1 MGNEIVLFNEQ
12 QLNKL
17 FPFYF
22 LINNDCKIVALG
34 KSLEQLV
41 YISIGDCFCE
51 HFEFITEPNYT
62 VKFED
67 LLTLT
72 DKNIV
77 FRCIRNSG
85 ICLTG
90 ELTYIEQDKK
100 IIFIGSPVI
109 NKDSLSH
116 TTGAVTLPTN
126 SSPYPLTDSD
136 FGIETK
142 REESEKYLSPNIN
155 FSRISKVA
163 EDNINGI
170 IISDKNGEIQ
180 WANRALE
187 RMTGYTLEEIKGL
200 RPRKILYGPE
210 SVHIPL
216 DYVDQMILLRKP
228 FSFDN
233 IGYRKNGETYW
244 FRTIVHP
251 IIDENNEI
259 TGRFSTL
266 EDITEIKNQEIE
278 LRDSRKMWQT
288 AFESAGHGIWTYD
301 ISKSEIKITTQF
313 KKLLGY
319 GADDVFETEDWL
331 KAIHPEDHLNFL
343 NEIFPNINKANPN
356 FTHQHRLK
364 CKDGIYRYFITR
376 AQVLEWDDEE
386 RPVRTMGT
394 LTDINE
400 FVQKDIELV
409 STTERLTRLIRNL
422 NEGVLLEDQ
431 NRKIILVNEQFI
443 SFFSIPATPEQ
454 LVGFDCSQ
462 SAQQSKHL
470 FANPYA
476 FVNRI
481 DEILA
486 ARELITDE
494 KVEMSDGKIL
504 QRDYIPIMNG
514 NQYLGHLWKYK
525 DVTEQINAEKKL
537 REQKEYYHRIL
548 NEIPADIAIIGVDYK
563 YQYLNKNAV
572 RNDEIRQ
579 WMIGKTDYDY
589 CKLKNIETEYIDKRR
604 KAFQKAIK
612 SLTPQKMVDART
624 LGNGVTQYILRLYYP
639 HVPNSNKVDYIIN
652 YGIDITE
659 QVRNEQ
665 FAELQEQRI
674 RNLLEMIK
682 DGVIRCYEDGT
693 INLYSNAFIKI
704 MNLDTNQ
711 NIAARK
717 LNFFELLPED
727 ELQKVKKKIEQLYT
741 TGESQFGVFQL
752 TDYDGNEK
760 IIDYTFTLAIRAEDS
775 AFVGRLSDITAI
787 VNKEKYLKEVI
798 DKEKDLSLSKSQFIR
813 ITSHELR
820 TPLAIIQANSEILEM
835 VVGKKDGEP
844 INLDPRKMI
853 ERINKEVAVMTDIL
867 NRLLMISR
875 IESGNI
881 EFVTEIVNVND
892 FLCELKSDLYD
903 PYTDNR
909 SLIFEPNPE
918 IDELIFD
925 KKLMRLA
932 IVNLINNAFKYSAG
946 KPAPELKIYLDGTAL
961 VFEIHDFGIG
971 IPVADKSKLFQTF
984 NRASNVGVIQGTG
997 IGLVVVDYAIKKH
1010 YGRVW
1015 FESEINKGTTFFIS
1029 LPQIN

>member
-1 MGNEIVLFNEQ
+1 MRKFDHLLALTNS
-12 QLNKL
+12 
-17 FPFYF
+17 
-22 LINNDCKIVALG
+22 NNL
-34 KSLEQLV
+34 
-41 YISIGDCFCE
+41 
-51 HFEFITEPNYT
+51 
-62 VKFED
+62 
-67 LLTLT
+67 
-72 DKNIV
+72 
-77 FRCIRNSG
+77 FRCIRNTG
-85 ICLTG
+85 ICLSG
-90 ELTYIEQDKK
+90 ELTYIEQDQK

-109 NKDSLSH
+109 NKQSLSQNKD
-116 TTGAVTLPTN
+116 TTTPTLKA
-126 SSPYPLTDSD
+126 SLYPLEDSD

-142 REESEKYLSPNIN
+142 REETEMYLSPNITL
-155 FSRISKVA
+155 SQLSKVA
-163 EDNINGI
+163 EENINGI
-170 IISDKNGEIQ
+170 IISNKDGLIQ
-180 WANRALE
+180 WVNRAFEKLS
-187 RMTGYTLEEIKGL
+187 GYTLDEIRGV
-200 RPRKILYGPE
+200 RPRKIMYGPE
-210 SVHIPL
+210 SVHIPI

-233 IGYRKNGETYW
+233 IAYKKSGETYW

-259 TGRFSTL
+259 TGRFSTY
-266 EDITEIKNQEIE
+266 EDITDLKNQELE
-278 LRDSRKMWQT
+278 LRDTRKQWQT

-301 ISKSEIKITTQF
+301 LQKHEIKVTSQF

-319 GADDVFETEDWL
+319 EAEDVFETEDWRQAMHPDDL
-331 KAIHPEDHLNFL
+331 KTYL
-343 NEIFPNINKANPN
+343 NEIFPNLNKANPH

-364 CKDGIYRYFITR
+364 CKDGVYRYFISR
-376 AQVLEWDDEE
+376 AQVLEWDADE
-386 RPVRTMGT
+386 RPVRNMGT
-394 LTDINE
+394 LTDVNE
-400 FVQKDIELV
+400 FVQKDFELI
-409 STTERLTRLIRNL
+409 STTERLTRLIKNL

-443 SFFSIPATPEQ
+443 NFFSIPSTPEQ
-454 LVGFDCSQ
+454 LIGFDCSQ
-462 SAQQSKHL
+462 SAQQSKFL
-470 FANPYA
+470 FANPDA
-476 FVNRI
+476 FVIRI

-486 ARELITDE
+486 ARELIIDE
-494 KVEMSDGKIL
+494 KVEMADGKIL
-504 QRDYIPIMNG
+504 QRDYIPILNG

-525 DVTEQINAEKKL
+525 DITEQINAEKKL

-639 HVPNSNKVDYIIN
+639 HVPESNRVDYIIN

-674 RNLLEMIK
+674 RNLLEIIK

-711 NIAARK
+711 NTAARK
-717 LNFFELLPED
+717 LNFFELVPQD

-752 TDYDGNEK
+752 TDYHGNEK
-760 IIDYTFTLAIRAEDS
+760 IIDYTFTLAIRAEDA

-892 FLCELKSDLYD
+892 FLNELKSDLYD

-909 SLIFEPNPE
+909 TLVFEPNPE
-918 IDELIFD
+918 IGDVIFD

-946 KPAPELKIYLDGTAL
+946 KQAPELNIYLDGTAL
-961 VFEIHDFGIG
+961 VFQIRDFGIG
-971 IPVADKSKLFQTF
+971 IPAADYAKLFQTF

>member
-1 MGNEIVLFNEQ
+1 MGNEIVLFNEH

-22 LINNDCKIVALG
+22 LLDSSCKIVAVG
-34 KSLEQLV
+34 QSLEQLV
-41 YISIGDCFCE
+41 HISTGDCFCD
-51 HFEFITEPNYT
+51 HFEFTTEQNQS
-62 VKFED
+62 VKFEH

-72 DKNIV
+72 NSNIV
-77 FRCIRNSG
+77 FRCIRNTG

-90 ELTYIEQDKK
+90 ELTYLEQDQK
-100 IIFIGSPVI
+100 IIFIGSPII
-109 NKDSLSH
+109 NTESFTQNNLSTSPA
-116 TTGAVTLPTN
+116 TT
-126 SSPYPLTDSD
+126 SPYPLTDND
-136 FGIETK
+136 FGIETA

-155 FSRISKVA
+155 TNRISKVA
-163 EDNINGI
+163 EDNVNGI
-170 IISDKNGEIQ
+170 VITDKDGAIQ
-180 WANRALE
+180 WVNRAFENLS
-187 RMTGYTLEEIKGL
+187 GYTLEEIKGL

-210 SVHIPL
+210 SVHIPI

-233 IGYRKNGETYW
+233 VGYRKNGETYW

-251 IIDENNEI
+251 IIDENNEV

-266 EDITEIKNQEIE
+266 EDITDIKTQEIE
-278 LRDSRKMWQT
+278 LRESRKLWQT

-301 ISKSEIKITTQF
+301 IPKQEIKITNQF

-319 GADDVFETEDWL
+319 SADEAFETEDWFN
-331 KAIHPEDHLNFL
+331 AMHPEDFKVFQT
-343 NEIFPNINKANPN
+343 EIFTKVKKEDPN

-364 CKDGIYRYFITR
+364 CKDGQYRYFITR
-376 AQVLEWDDEE
+376 AQVLEWNADEQ
-386 RPVRTMGT
+386 PIRTMGT
-394 LTDINE
+394 LTDIND
-400 FVQKDIELV
+400 FIQKDIELI
-409 STTERLTRLIRNL
+409 STTERLSQLIKNL

-443 SFFSIPATPEQ
+443 NFFLIPATPEQ

-462 SAQQSKHL
+462 SAQQSKLL
-470 FANPYA
+470 FANPEA
-476 FVNRI
+476 FVSRI

-486 ARELITDE
+486 ARELIIDE
-494 KVEMSDGKIL
+494 KVEMADGKIL
-504 QRDYIPIMNG
+504 QRDYIPIVSG

-525 DVTEQINAEKKL
+525 DVTEQINAEKNL

-639 HVPNSNKVDYIIN
+639 HVPESNKVDYIIN

-674 RNLLEMIK
+674 RNLLEIIK

-693 INLYSNAFIKI
+693 INLYSNAFKKI
-704 MNLDTNQ
+704 MNLDTNEGSV
-711 NIAARK
+711 AGK
-717 LNFFELLPED
+717 LNFFKLLPED

-760 IIDYTFTLAIRAEDS
+760 IIDYTFTLAIRAEDA

-835 VVGKKDGEP
+835 VVGKKDSEP

-892 FLCELKSDLYD
+892 FLSELKSDLYD

-909 SLIFEPNPE
+909 TLVFEPNPE
-918 IDELIFD
+918 IGELIFD

-946 KPAPELKIYLDGTAL
+946 KQPPELMIYLDGTSL
-961 VFEIHDFGIG
+961 IFRIRDYGIG
-971 IPVADKSKLFQTF
+971 IPAADNAKLFQTF

-1015 FESEINKGTTFFIS
+1015 FESDINKGTTFFIS